1 MSNLLKQVDGVSS
14 HLRNVYLELVKEF
27 DSVIFRWSKYG
38 VPHLVITTKVSTFS
52 VCYFRRSKIFKIFS
66 PYPSGGLDQDKD
78 NRFTVQEVVEYIK
91 NY

>member
-1 MSNLLKQVDGVSS
+1 MLIVGESEILEYHGQRKRAMSNLLKQVDGVSS

-52 VCYFRRSKIFKIFS
+52 VCYFRRSKIFKSFS
-66 PYPSGGLDQDKD
+66 PYPS
-78 NRFTVQEVVEYIK
+78 
-91 NY
+91 